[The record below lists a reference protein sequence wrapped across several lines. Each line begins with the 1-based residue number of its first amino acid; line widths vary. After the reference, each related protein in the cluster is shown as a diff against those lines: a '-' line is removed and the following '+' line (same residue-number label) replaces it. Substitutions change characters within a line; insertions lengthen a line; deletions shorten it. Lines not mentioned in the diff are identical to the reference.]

1 MIDVLF
7 YLCIVVCI
15 SGCHL
20 LDAPMLANFQD
31 LQNEDFEQFE
41 QQGK

>member
-1 MIDVLF
+1 
-7 YLCIVVCI
+7 VVCI

-20 LDAPMLANFQD
+20 LDASTLDNLQD
-31 LQNEDFEQFE
+31 LQEEDFKQLE